1 MKSKLFSVCILF
13 SLTYLSACGGG
24 GVGTEPV
31 KPDTSNIVL
40 SITTPSALTLAENL
54 DEVVQMQATKS
65 AVVWSLT
72 GTDSALL
79 DVDYSYGYL
88 TLKAAHDYE
97 NPIDDGKDHTYKFTV
112 SAYDGESG
120 TTDTKDM
127 ILTITNDDTERGT
140 ITTSSSF
147 GVFPRYLDVRNL
159 RIFVR
164 PEVSNTFL
172 ESVAST
178 FEAMLMNTSDI
189 DYDKRG
195 GFTNALNTLNAYQRI
210 GSEGPS
216 NYSGTMDATPGGG
229 YTVNGI
235 DYIWEE
241 TGKTEAEI
249 IGEVI
254 EHLLHTITTIGFN
267 TSFVSEWFWN
277 STSSNVYLAMQ
288 QAINNGIYDISDYA
302 SLEASDPE
310 GYRRTIVTE
319 YAYWLIL
326 AEWDYFGVAGKVESG
341 YGTGNAEFS
350 VGTPAEISSKNPL
363 GHQLYL
369 TTVAKIL
376 SVPDKDVIRS
386 LF

>member
-1 MKSKLFSVCILF
+1 
-13 SLTYLSACGGG
+13 
-24 GVGTEPV
+24 
-31 KPDTSNIVL
+31 
-40 SITTPSALTLAENL
+40 
-54 DEVVQMQATKS
+54 
-65 AVVWSLT
+65 
-72 GTDSALL
+72 
-79 DVDYSYGYL
+79 
-88 TLKAAHDYE
+88 
-97 NPIDDGKDHTYKFTV
+97 
-112 SAYDGESG
+112 
-120 TTDTKDM
+120 
-127 ILTITNDDTERGT
+127 
-140 ITTSSSF
+140 
-147 GVFPRYLDVRNL
+147 
-159 RIFVR
+159 
-164 PEVSNTFL
+164 
-172 ESVAST
+172 
-178 FEAMLMNTSDI
+178 MLMNTSDI